1 MEDYFNS
8 INVEHW
14 SAHSDEMKANYAECV
29 IYTLKSSVWNY
40 MRKVKRYRCMDVLQ
54 DMVKSYN
61 DTLHRTIG
69 MKPSEV
75 TKGYVER
82 RLWWHQYKPKES
94 YGKSKHLLLKRES
107 CAYISQGTD
116 IPMGSR

>member
-1 MEDYFNS
+1 MLMHYM
-8 INVEHW
+8 H
-14 SAHSDEMKANYAECV
+14 
-29 IYTLKSSVWNY
+29 LKSSLWNV
-40 MRKVKRYRCMDVLQ
+40 MRKVKRYRYIDVLQ

-75 TKGYVER
+75 KGHMER

-94 YGKSKHLLLKRES
+94 YEKSKQLHKVPFSFIKGNLICISHKAQTFQWGHDEKWTREIFEV
-107 CAYISQGTD
+107 YQ
-116 IPMGSR
+116 PFMHMGV